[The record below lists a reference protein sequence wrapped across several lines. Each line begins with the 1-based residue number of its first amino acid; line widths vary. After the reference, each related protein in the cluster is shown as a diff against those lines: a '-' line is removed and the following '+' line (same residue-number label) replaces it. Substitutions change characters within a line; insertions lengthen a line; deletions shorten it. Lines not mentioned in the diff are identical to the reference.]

1 MKTALRSGLAFRGAA
16 AVFVFVMLF
25 ALALSGCGQSPE
37 GGVRAE
43 TPNSP
48 SGGSETPAET
58 PTPTPEPS
66 STPEPEPE
74 QIPEEDAIPL
84 VEYNG
89 IVEHLFFHTAIAY
102 PELAFDG
109 DAQEKGFDDW
119 MVTVDEY
126 KKILQ
131 SLYDKGYILVNM
143 NDVWSEYTDSNGAQA
158 MKRNTLMLPEGK
170 KPLILSYDDIS
181 YYYYMLPEGF
191 PYKLIVGYDG
201 EIYSYGLDPNGN
213 EVFSQELDA
222 VPILDKFVEEHP
234 DFSLG
239 GVKGCIALTGYN
251 GILGYRTQTDKNDT
265 SPEFEAARQQEIVFV
280 KPVVERLKETGWYF
294 ASHTWGHI
302 RLNNPASVKADAQRW
317 QDEVEPLIGPT
328 KLLIY
333 PHGSRLDGNDV
344 TQTGEAFRYYHSLG
358 FRVFASVGIESFS
371 KIKTDISAVIC
382 DRMHADGST
391 LRHSRERYLKF
402 YDAADV
408 FDSRRPNL
416 GKDW

>member
-1 MKTALRSGLAFRGAA
+1 MKRAFRGAA

-25 ALALSGCGQSPE
+25 ALILSGCGQSPE
-37 GGVRAE
+37 GGARAE
-43 TPNSP
+43 TPGSP
-48 SGGSETPAET
+48 SDGLESPVET

-66 STPEPEPE
+66 LTPEPELDPE
-74 QIPEEDAIPL
+74 QPPEEEASVPL
-84 VEYNG
+84 VEYDG

-158 MKRNTLMLPEGK
+158 MKRNTLMIPEGK

-201 EIYSYGLDPNGN
+201 EIYSYGLDPDGK

-234 DFSLG
+234 
-239 GVKGCIALTGYN
+239 
-251 GILGYRTQTDKNDT
+251 
-265 SPEFEAARQQEIVFV
+265 
-280 KPVVERLKETGWYF
+280 
-294 ASHTWGHI
+294 
-302 RLNNPASVKADAQRW
+302 
-317 QDEVEPLIGPT
+317 
-328 KLLIY
+328 
-333 PHGSRLDGNDV
+333 
-344 TQTGEAFRYYHSLG
+344 
-358 FRVFASVGIESFS
+358 
-371 KIKTDISAVIC
+371 
-382 DRMHADGST
+382 
-391 LRHSRERYLKF
+391 
-402 YDAADV
+402 
-408 FDSRRPNL
+408 
-416 GKDW
+416 

>member
-1 MKTALRSGLAFRGAA
+1 
-16 AVFVFVMLF
+16 
-25 ALALSGCGQSPE
+25 
-37 GGVRAE
+37 
-43 TPNSP
+43 
-48 SGGSETPAET
+48 
-58 PTPTPEPS
+58 
-66 STPEPEPE
+66 
-74 QIPEEDAIPL
+74 
-84 VEYNG
+84 
-89 IVEHLFFHTAIAY
+89 
-102 PELAFDG
+102 
-109 DAQEKGFDDW
+109 
-119 MVTVDEY
+119 
-126 KKILQ
+126 
-131 SLYDKGYILVNM
+131 
-143 NDVWSEYTDSNGAQA
+143 
-158 MKRNTLMLPEGK
+158 
-170 KPLILSYDDIS
+170 
-181 YYYYMLPEGF
+181 
-191 PYKLIVGYDG
+191 IVGYDG
-201 EIYSYGLDPNGN
+201 EIYSYGLDPDGK

-251 GILGYRTQTDKNDT
+251 GILGYRTQTDKDDT

-302 RLNNPASVKADAQRW
+302 NLEKYSLTSVKADSQRW

-333 PHGSRLDGNDV
+333 PHGGRPDGGDQV
-344 TQTGEAFRYYHSLG
+344 QTGEAFRYYHSLG
-358 FRVFASVGIESFS
+358 FRVFASVGIEPFS

-402 YDAADV
+402 YDATDV
-408 FDSRRPNL
+408 FDPRRPNL

>member
-1 MKTALRSGLAFRGAA
+1 LRAA
-16 AVFVFVMLF
+16 APA
-25 ALALSGCGQSPE
+25 ALLAAALLSVQGCGRSAGGETLPE
-37 GGVRAE
+37 
-43 TPNSP
+43 P
-48 SGGSETPAET
+48 SYLAPTETPAPTAT
-58 PTPTPEPS
+58 PTPTPTAP
-66 STPEPEPE
+66 PEPTPS
-74 QIPEEDAIPL
+74 PREEAQL

-89 IVEHLFFHTAIAY
+89 VVEHLFFHTAIAY

-109 DAQEKGFDDW
+109 DSEEAGFDEW

-131 SLYDKGYILVNM
+131 NLYDKGYILVNM
-143 NDVWSEYTDSNGAQA
+143 NDVWEEYTADDGRQA
-158 MKRNTLMLPEGK
+158 MRRNTLMVPDGK

-181 YYYYMLPEGF
+181 YYEYMLPHGF
-191 PYKLIVGYDG
+191 PYKLIIGYNG
-201 EIYSYGLDPNGN
+201 QIYSYGVDPQGN
-213 EVFSQELDA
+213 EVISQDLDA

-234 DFSLG
+234 DFSLNG
-239 GVKGCIALTGYN
+239 TKGCIALTGYN
-251 GILGYRTQTDKNDT
+251 GILGYRTQTDSKDS
-265 SPEFEAARQQEIVFV
+265 SPEFEARRQQEIVFA

-302 RLNNPASVKADAQRW
+302 RLDSLSLRAVIADAQRW
-317 QDEVEPLIGPT
+317 LDEVGSLIGPT

-333 PHGSRLDGNDV
+333 PHGARPDGGDV
-344 TQTGEAFRYYHSLG
+344 SSTGDAFRYYHGLG

-402 YDAADV
+402 YDAAEV
-408 FDSRRPNL
+408 YDSRRPDL
-416 GKDW
+416 GRDW